1 MVAVVWRKLALKQL
15 KEAYVYVKKD
25 SLKSAISLRKE
36 IFDTTE
42 KLSKN
47 PKIYPLDKYRTNND
61 GSFRAF
67 EVYSYRIA
75 YQITISEVRILR
87 VQHTKREPLNY

>member
-36 IFDTTE
+36 IFDAIE
-42 KLSKN
+42 KLSKI
-47 PKIYPLDKYRTNND
+47 PKSILWINT
-61 GSFRAF
+61 
-67 EVYSYRIA
+67 EQIA
-75 YQITISEVRILR
+75 MAHLELLR
-87 VQHTKREPLNY
+87 FIAIVLPTK